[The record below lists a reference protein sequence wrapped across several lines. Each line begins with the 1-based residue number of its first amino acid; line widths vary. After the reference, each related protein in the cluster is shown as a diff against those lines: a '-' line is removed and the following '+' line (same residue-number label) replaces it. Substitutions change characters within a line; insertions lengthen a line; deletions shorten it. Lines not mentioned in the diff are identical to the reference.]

1 MNLHA
6 LTLLYTL
13 AYFSTVEKNLVRETV
28 YYGIIIFHVAIS
40 QAIVVLHV
48 FLSLNYI

>member
-13 AYFSTVEKNLVRETV
+13 AYFSTVEKDLVRETV
-28 YYGIIIFHVAIS
+28 YYSIVIFDVAIS
-40 QAIVVLHV
+40 QV
-48 FLSLNYI
+48 FFLLNYM

>member
-1 MNLHA
+1 MNLHV

-28 YYGIIIFHVAIS
+28 YYGIVIFHVAIG
-40 QAIVVLHV
+40 QV
-48 FLSLNYI
+48 FIPLNYM

>member
-28 YYGIIIFHVAIS
+28 YYGIVVFHVHVAS
-40 QAIVVLHV
+40 GQV
-48 FLSLNYI
+48 FLPLNYM

>member
-6 LTLLYTL
+6 LTLFYTL

-28 YYGIIIFHVAIS
+28 YYDIVVFHVAIS
-40 QAIVVLHV
+40 QV
-48 FLSLNYI
+48 FLPLNYL

>member
-13 AYFSTVEKNLVRETV
+13 AYSSTVEKNLVRETV
-28 YYGIIIFHVAIS
+28 YYGIVVFDVAS
-40 QAIVVLHV
+40 GQV
-48 FLSLNYI
+48 FLPLNYM